1 MLAFTDKCDGEE
13 TGGLVAAVVVVVV
26 WREEMGGLEGCM
38 PDSSAFDVCIWFN
51 VEGGEAD
58 IKLKSLI
65 FSVHMYTC
73 TCSNIQ

>member
-1 MLAFTDKCDGEE
+1 MLVFTDKCDGEE

-51 VEGGEAD
+51 VERGEAD
-58 IKLKSLI
+58 ISL
-65 FSVHMYTC
+65 SP
-73 TCSNIQ
+73 